1 MSENKVR
8 EYAVSICD
16 QCIRVEGEM
25 CHNPECAFCRKTMA
39 EVEKLLTDIQIRFVV
54 DGEVIDLSEPSLVS
68 YMTKG
73 NQ

>member
-1 MSENKVR
+1 MSEVR

-39 EVEKLLTDIQIRFVV
+39 EVKNLLADIQIRFVV
-54 DGEVIDLSEPSLVS
+54 DGEVIDLSESSLVPS
-68 YMTKG
+68 MTKG
-73 NQ
+73 DNQ